1 MGSGSTN
8 GANSCAT
15 CRCAAWCEKYRRAR
29 IGHTLSAAARAYAD
43 SRTQPR
49 PFQPPIERGL
59 RDEASSA
66 ATLAPADQTSRPR
79 PCQRRCADAGTCG
92 SVKLNAGSGAG
103 PLSIRVRP
111 SSVTV
116 TAVQRAQ
123 GTVPGKR
130 TPSLDPGA
138 LRTLRSDDQRLPG
151 PLLRLRPVRAA
162 VDPALPRRVLGAAQ
176 TAGPAARD
184 LIIAP
189 TASATSM
196 AATAWAM
203 TSCGASLASIR
214 APITPWPR

>member
-111 SSVTV
+111 SSLSSVTV

-130 TPSLDPGA
+130 T
-138 LRTLRSDDQRLPG
+138 RLILELCGHSGQMTSACPDRCFASGQSG
-151 PLLRLRPVRAA
+151 PLSIRPCHGVCWAPRKRPARLR
-162 VDPALPRRVLGAAQ
+162 
-176 TAGPAARD
+176 
-184 LIIAP
+184 
-189 TASATSM
+189 AT
-196 AATAWAM
+196 
-203 TSCGASLASIR
+203 
-214 APITPWPR
+214 